1 MKITTTPIEGILI
14 IEPQIFR
21 DSRGY
26 FFESYNQDKMFEA
39 GINLNFVQDN
49 QSLSQKGA
57 VRGLHF
63 QAPPFEQGKLVRVVQ
78 GAVRDVVVDIRK
90 ESATYGQNFTID
102 LTAENQLMFWIPPG
116 FAHGFETLED
126 NTIFLYKCT
135 NMYNKASEGGLF
147 WNDPEIGIQW
157 QTQEPIVSDKDQILP
172 LFKDFT
178 SPY

>member
-1 MKITTTPIEGILI
+1 VKITTTPIEGILI

-147 WNDPEIGIQW
+147 WYDPEIGIQW